1 MTRQQPPPPSPP
13 TWGRELVSRTKIKIC
28 GLSDPAHVRAAVEAG
43 ADYVGFVFYEPS
55 PRNVST
61 VVARGLATLARGR
74 AKIVALVVDAD
85 NALIDRI
92 NAEVKPDFFQAHGTE
107 SADRIAEIHA
117 RTGVPV
123 IKVIKVRDAGDIAAA
138 RAYADVAAMLL
149 FDAKAPETLANPLP
163 GGNGIA
169 FDWGLLSRDGAH
181 EGFMLSGGLDPG
193 NVAEAIDVTG
203 AHAVDVSSGVETAP
217 GVKDA
222 AAIVKFIETVRQ
234 HG

>member
-1 MTRQQPPPPSPP
+1 MNT
-13 TWGRELVSRTKIKIC
+13 TKIKVC
-28 GLSDPAHVRAAVEAG
+28 GLSDPAHVRTAVEAG

-61 VVARGLATLARGR
+61 QVAHGLATLARGR
-74 AKIVALVVDAD
+74 AKIVALVVDAED
-85 NALIDRI
+85 ELIDRI
-92 NAEVKPDFFQAHGTE
+92 NAEVKPDFFQAHGSETAE
-107 SADRIAEIHA
+107 RIAAIHA

-123 IKVIKVRDAGDIAAA
+123 IKAIKVKDAADIEASAAFT
-138 RAYADVAAMLL
+138 DAACMVL
-149 FDAKAPETLANPLP
+149 FDAKAPETLANALP

-169 FDWGLLSRDGAH
+169 FDWDLLQSGGLDGS
-181 EGFMLSGGLDPG
+181 FMLSGGLEAG
-193 NVAEAIDVTG
+193 NVAKAITVTG
-203 AHAVDVSSGVETAP
+203 APAVDVSSGVESAP